1 MTLWTV
7 VCKALLQDSPGR
19 ILEWVGCHALFQG
32 IFPTQGSNP
41 GLPHCRWII
50 YLMSH
55 QGSPKE
61 ATEIHNVHS
70 SWSQDKFFRFGFQIN
85 RLWFLSFNIH
95 IIYFCVWKYVLY
107 LHVFDS
113 PNQFQLLKK
122 VSYDERNVYGVR
134 ELDFINFLISMN
146 PQIFIFQIS
155 LCIFTNYLLKS
166 EVEVKCFIS
175 ILDKSGNIML
185 TLYEHWQSF
194 IVISTIENLI
204 F

>member
-1 MTLWTV
+1 M
-7 VCKALLQDSPGR
+7 
-19 ILEWVGCHALFQG
+19 
-32 IFPTQGSNP
+32 
-41 GLPHCRWII
+41 
-50 YLMSH
+50 
-55 QGSPKE
+55 
-61 ATEIHNVHS
+61 
-70 SWSQDKFFRFGFQIN
+70 
-85 RLWFLSFNIH
+85 
-95 IIYFCVWKYVLY
+95 Y

-185 TLYEHWQSF
+185 TLYEH
-194 IVISTIENLI
+194 
-204 F
+204 